1 MAGNSRLSSAVL
13 LRKFALKV
21 WNFITLHNNN
31 FFKNISLKILLSTRH
46 GTTNTLPVTKKPL
59 ISSRTSY
66 LDPCLL
72 KKKISRHHRIFLSRV
87 VFLWWRNR
95 SDFSNSLKGKV
106 WIVHC
111 QIKSRWAATQ
121 HLTNE
126 IQIAVWSCAMNL
138 PSGIFL
144 YEPNY
149 SIWTFS
155 QAKISAGSCGFNGC
169 WLLYKRL
176 LLGHVLY

>member
-1 MAGNSRLSSAVL
+1 MLLYCESLPSKFGTSSHSTIIFSKTFLWKYYYLLVMGLQTPCQL
-13 LRKFALKV
+13 LR
-21 WNFITLHNNN
+21 N
-31 FFKNISLKILLSTRH
+31 
-46 GTTNTLPVTKKPL
+46 P
-59 ISSRTSY
+59 SY
-66 LDPCLL
+66 QVEHPTWIHVYS

-144 YEPNY
+144 YESNY